1 MSAIARKIQDAGSIL
16 LALGVIGF
24 IGIVLLVLYGNLAGN
39 LGFAANTV
47 GANNTNL
54 VINNIT
60 GGTVTFFGFSNTFFT
75 FAAIVVLFA
84 MFGILLKLVTGFGNT
99 GRGGRFSE

>member
-1 MSAIARKIQDAGSIL
+1 MGAIAKKIQDAGSIL
-16 LALGVIGF
+16 LALGTIGF
-24 IGIVLLVLYGNLAGN
+24 IGIVLLVLYGNLSGN
-39 LGFAANTV
+39 LGFASNTV

-84 MFGILLKLVTGFGNT
+84 MFGILLKMVGGFGQT
-99 GRGGRFSE
+99 SGGRFSE